1 MKKEIRKR
9 KEETGMK
16 QIIVLIAMVLLG
28 IVLSGLVSQFGDS
41 ATAISDSA
49 NSKIIK
55 VLGD

>member
-28 IVLSGLVSQFGDS
+28 IVLAGLVSQFGDS